1 MFHIPYIKHISIL
14 VSQKTHMTLHRT
26 LSLTPTIQKVDKA
39 LCKSDKFEAEHLHR
53 AQHTIPLIYS
63 WKEIIITMKIQKLN
77 KI

>member
-1 MFHIPYIKHISIL
+1 MA
-14 VSQKTHMTLHRT
+14 LHRT
-26 LSLTPTIQKVDKA
+26 LSSTTTIQKVDKA
-39 LCKSDKFEAEHLHR
+39 ACKSDKFEAEHLHM

>member
-1 MFHIPYIKHISIL
+1 MA
-14 VSQKTHMTLHRT
+14 LHRT
-26 LSLTPTIQKVDKA
+26 LSSALTIQKVHKA
-39 LCKSDKFEAEHLHR
+39 TCKFDKFEAEHLHM